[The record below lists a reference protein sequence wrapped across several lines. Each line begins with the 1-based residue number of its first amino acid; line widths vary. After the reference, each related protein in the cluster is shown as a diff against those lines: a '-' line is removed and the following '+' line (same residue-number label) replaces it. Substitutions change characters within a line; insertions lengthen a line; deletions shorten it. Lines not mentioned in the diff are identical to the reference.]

1 MSYSSLATIFA
12 IAIQCIGPVFQQ
24 FIILITIKRYI
35 IQSILVFNDMYALY
49 LHSFFK
55 VNLKIDA
62 FFPVQYKR
70 ARKIKSKRVKR
81 VVNRL
86 MNKESEDDERNTV
99 KKRKIVKQSTK
110 IKTTQKQRLDNTSNV
125 NELTFD
131 ERSSAMINVQKS
143 CQKNASSDSTS
154 DTSDEDHNYIPFN
167 EKRGGVS
174 SRSRGARGV
183 RKTGN
188 RQNTKKSF

>member
-1 MSYSSLATIFA
+1 M
-12 IAIQCIGPVFQQ
+12 
-24 FIILITIKRYI
+24 
-35 IQSILVFNDMYALY
+35 
-49 LHSFFK
+49 
-55 VNLKIDA
+55 
-62 FFPVQYKR
+62 
-70 ARKIKSKRVKR
+70 KR

-86 MNKESEDDERNTV
+86 INKESEDDEHNTV

-110 IKTTQKQRLDNTSNV
+110 IETTQKQRLDNTSNV

-131 ERSSAMINVQKS
+131 ERSSAIINVQKS

-188 RQNTKKSF
+188 RQNTKKRF